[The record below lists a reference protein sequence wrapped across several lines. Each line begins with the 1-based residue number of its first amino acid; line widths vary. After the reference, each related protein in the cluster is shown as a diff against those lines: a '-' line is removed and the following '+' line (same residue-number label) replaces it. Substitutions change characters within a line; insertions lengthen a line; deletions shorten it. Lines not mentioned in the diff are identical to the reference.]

1 MDKNL
6 IELSELEDVL
16 SSLGN
21 VNYEDEMMT
30 EEMKASQAR
39 CEAYIDKHMD
49 KSE

>member
-6 IELSELEDVL
+6 IDLSDLEDAL
-16 SSLGN
+16 SSLGD

-49 KSE
+49 KAD

>member
-6 IELSELEDVL
+6 IDLSDLQDAL
-16 SSLGN
+16 SSLGD

-49 KSE
+49 KAD